1 MSTAKASASH
11 SRGSESRRHSWFEY
25 CRSLP
30 FGPNLFDGL
39 KPFHRPPMRSAGG
52 VNLMGQWRQASTG
65 LQRHPRVATSVP
77 VRISTVDP
85 EVDPNTGKLFFRSAE
100 ETTANL
106 SRGGAYLRSWEPL
119 EPGRRVVVAID
130 LASGRELQ
138 LTGRVVWT
146 RRELRPVQ
154 IRNVEAPGY
163 GIEFLGS
170 SRRELDR
177 LDQLIENLDQPS
189 RVTAQPSGPATTPAT
204 PATQATVPAATSARA
219 PASAATTRH

>member
-1 MSTAKASASH
+1 
-11 SRGSESRRHSWFEY
+11 
-25 CRSLP
+25 
-30 FGPNLFDGL
+30 
-39 KPFHRPPMRSAGG
+39 MRSAGE
-52 VNLMGQWRQASTG
+52 VNPMGQWRQAHTG
-65 LQRHPRVATSVP
+65 LQRHPRVVTSVP
-77 VRISTVDP
+77 IRISTVDP

-119 EPGRRVVVAID
+119 EAGRRVVVTIE

-146 RRELRPVQ
+146 RRELRRLPT
-154 IRNVEAPGY
+154 RGVEAPGY

-177 LDQLIENLDQPS
+177 LDRLIEILDQPS
-189 RVTAQPSGPATTPAT
+189 NATAATAHPSEPATTPAT
-204 PATQATVPAATSARA
+204 PVTAAPTTPTTPTTPTRS

>member
-1 MSTAKASASH
+1 
-11 SRGSESRRHSWFEY
+11 
-25 CRSLP
+25 
-30 FGPNLFDGL
+30 
-39 KPFHRPPMRSAGG
+39 
-52 VNLMGQWRQASTG
+52 MGQWRQANTG

-77 VRISTVDP
+77 IRISTVDP
-85 EVDPNTGKLFFRSAE
+85 EVDPITGKLFFRSAE

-119 EPGRRVVVAID
+119 EAGRRVVVEID

-154 IRNVEAPGY
+154 IRDVEAPGY

-177 LDQLIENLDQPS
+177 LDQLIESLDQPS
-189 RVTAQPSGPATTPAT
+189 RATAHPSGPATTPAT
-204 PATQATVPAATSARA
+204 PAATTPITPTTPTKT